1 MNGICRLSI
10 VPLRKEPSDASEQVS
25 QLLYGEQVRIEE
37 EKGNWYVVKCIN
49 DNYRGWID
57 KKQIALN
64 INVENTS
71 YIVNSRVLEI
81 NGSYIPLGSLL
92 SKDDLKDQNIEDLL
106 RKKKIKIRSKSLD
119 LSQLI
124 NNAKKYINA
133 PYLWGGRTPFG
144 VDCSG
149 LTQMV
154 YQLNGISLPRDAY
167 QQAEEGKLIHSLDL
181 AKSGDLAFFNKGTN
195 EKITHVGI
203 ILKTGETLQIIHASG
218 WVQINTLNEK
228 GILDNNGHLSH
239 HYLLT
244 KRIIH

>member
-25 QLLYGEQVRIEE
+25 QLLYGEQVKIEE
-37 EKGNWYVVKCIN
+37 EKGNWYFVKCIN

-57 KKQIALN
+57 KKQIVLN

-71 YIVNSRVLEI
+71 YIVNSRMLEI
-81 NGSYIPLGSLL
+81 NSTFIPLGSLL
-92 SKDDLKDQNIEDLL
+92 RNEDLKDLDIDELV
-106 RKKKIKIRSKSLD
+106 RKKEIKIIGKSLD
-119 LSQLI
+119 ISQLI

-144 VDCSG
+144 IDCSG

-167 QQAEEGKLIHSLDL
+167 QQAEEGKLIHSLDI
-181 AKSGDLAFFNKGTN
+181 AQSGDLAFFNKGN
-195 EKITHVGI
+195 NDKITHVGI

-218 WVQINTLNEK
+218 WVQINTLNAK
-228 GILDNNGHLSH
+228 GILDNNGYLSH